1 MSEPGYH
8 AENHPRHVDRKA
20 LYTDLE
26 ARIDYLQRFLD
37 FNADDVATLVRGAKY
52 VKALA
57 PTVVDKVYVKLL
69 EFDITARVFRTR
81 NTAIEEEPDD
91 YPTLNSPAVQRR
103 RQFLR
108 WYMTKLCSDPTKPEF
123 WRYLNQVG
131 RMHYGK
137 ERLHSLNVE
146 YIHIGACL
154 GFIQD
159 IVMEAVLTYEK
170 LTLPFRIA
178 LVRALGKVIWIQN
191 DLFARWR
198 LHDGEEFEEE
208 IETSHKQQ
216 EAAPQVT
223 PKPSSTYLRADGSSC
238 VKTSTASSTSSSE
251 FASLFSETSSL
262 ETTPSPPTISAPT
275 QYAQRS
281 ACPFSNGPKQ
291 GVETKVWS
299 SAWNSGSVGSGGTR
313 R

>member
-1 MSEPGYH
+1 MSDPDLS
-8 AENHPRHVDRKA
+8 ENRPRHVDRKA

-37 FNADDVATLVRGAKY
+37 FNADDIAALVRGAKY

-57 PTVVDKVYVKLL
+57 PTVVDKVYAKLL
-69 EFDITARVFRTR
+69 ETDITARVFRTR
-81 NTAIEEEPDD
+81 NTAVEEEPDD
-91 YPTLNSPAVQRR
+91 YPSIDSPTVQRR

-159 IVMEAVLTYEK
+159 IVLEAVLTFEK
-170 LTLPFRIA
+170 LSLPFRLA

-198 LHDGEEFEEE
+198 LRDGEEFTEE
-208 IETSHKQQ
+208 IEAIHKQQ
-216 EAAPQVT
+216 ENGAQVT
-223 PKPSSTYLRADGSSC
+223 PKPSSTHLRADYSSC
-238 VKTSTASSTSSSE
+238 VKTATASSTSSSSY
-251 FASLFSETSSL
+251 ASVFSEASSA
-262 ETTPSPPTISAPT
+262 ETAPSPPTITTPKPSS
-275 QYAQRS
+275 QS
-281 ACPFSNGPKQ
+281 SGCPFSQGPKQ
-291 GVETKVWS
+291 SFETKVWS
-299 SAWNSGSVGSGGTR
+299 SAWPPQSVGPTGTPR
-313 R
+313 

>member
-1 MSEPGYH
+1 MSEPGHH
-8 AENHPRHVDRKA
+8 AENHPRHIDRKA

-26 ARIDYLQRFLD
+26 ARINYLQRFLD

-57 PTVVDKVYVKLL
+57 PTVVDKVYAKLL

-91 YPTLNSPAVQRR
+91 YPTIDSPTVQRR

-198 LHDGEEFEEE
+198 LHDGEEFEQE
-208 IETSHKQQ
+208 IEASHKPD
-216 EAAPQVT
+216 AAPQVT
-223 PKPSSTYLRADGSSC
+223 PKPSSTYLRTDGHSC
-238 VKTSTASSTSSSE
+238 VKTATASSTSSSE
-251 FASLFSETSSL
+251 FASLFSETASL

-275 QYAQRS
+275 QSAQHS
-281 ACPFSNGPKQ
+281 VCPFSHAPKQ
-291 GVETKVWS
+291 GFETKVWS
-299 SAWNSGSVGSGGTR
+299 SAWHSGSVGPGGTR